1 MTIAKASLNLE
12 RKRKPMAKQKKT
24 EVAIVNDNSV
34 PDYLTGQEKTGIEAL
49 GREDFK
55 VQRIKLLQPM
65 SPEVRIFTG
74 KALPTEFW
82 HTGANVSLGLE
93 FYAVP
98 IIVNKK
104 IILFPPRDSG
114 DDRFILAFSKDGLK
128 WDTGGNQKFEVTLKD
143 KTKVVWDTHQSPSS
157 MADFGSSNP
166 LDSNSQP
173 AAMRY
178 YEYLLYLRDYPD
190 LSPAVLSAFRT
201 GLSNAMSFNTFLASR
216 ARKNIPA
223 NCSIVKFF
231 SQEKNENKNVWHV
244 TGFQPAGNASREI
257 FEITEKMKE
266 NYAGYE
272 TQIDRDDMQAEVAP
286 LKSED
291 I

>member
-1 MTIAKASLNLE
+1 
-12 RKRKPMAKQKKT
+12 MAKTKKSESKELAALDEANT
-24 EVAIVNDNSV
+24 L
-34 PDYLTGQEKTGIEAL
+34 PDYITGKESTGLEAL

-65 SPEVRIFTG
+65 SPEVRAFSG

-93 FYAVP
+93 FYATP

-104 IILFPPRDSG
+104 VILFPPRDSG
-114 DDRFILAFSKDGLK
+114 DDRFILAFSRDGLK

-143 KTKVVWDTHQSPSS
+143 KTKVVWDTHQSPAKMS
-157 MADFGSSNP
+157 DFGSSNP
-166 LDSNSQP
+166 ADSNSQP

-190 LSPAVLSAFRT
+190 LSPVVLSAFRT

-216 ARKNIPA
+216 ARKGIPI
-223 NCSIVKFF
+223 NCSIIKFF
-231 SQEKNENKNVWHV
+231 SQEKSENKNVWHV
-244 TGFQPAGNASREI
+244 TGFQPAGNAPREI
-257 FEITEKMKE
+257 YEITEKMKE
-266 NYAGYE
+266 QHIDYDV
-272 TQIDRDDMQAEVAP
+272 QIDRDDMQAEATE